1 MPDLPLNFDNL
12 QINASP
18 DSSLTAKNENLPS
31 EKPDDTSDDEDSLSK
46 LPQPSS
52 IQISV
57 KSSMRTRA
65 MYYVKNNKVKHN
77 IELKVYH
84 IIDDVHNVKLL
95 PEANCTC
102 HLKKSCC
109 HILAVEIT
117 NGKDISERIPNLS
130 LLTRKKNN
138 NKISGKKMTGQ
149 KINSVPN
156 PPLIPAD
163 SPIKRVTRASKF
175 KNNK

>member
-1 MPDLPLNFDNL
+1 M
-12 QINASP
+12 QINPSP
-18 DSSLTAKNENLPS
+18 DSFLTAKNENLPS

-77 IELKVYH
+77 FELKVNH
-84 IIDDVHNVKLL
+84 IIDENDDVHNVKLL
-95 PEANCTC
+95 PKANCTC

-117 NGKDISERIPNLS
+117 NGKDISEPFRIPNLS
-130 LLTRKKNN
+130 LLTRTKNN